1 ESGKQLSDSELDFLE
16 SLLDG
21 TDDIL
26 LELNDDGFRGE
37 PGESQQQEIAAM
49 LGMSIVALSHPGGGG
64 GHDRLPESIRN
75 LSEGVNGAQG
85 YHTGGRGRSNRG
97 YDTWLE
103 DAEGLAFLLDG
114 ARHPNGSPMEL
125 GEETSLKLTS
135 AVSEVAGAIPSEHNR
150 NNLDITYRPDEQG
163 NATMSKLLNFAAAN
177 EDANHTLL
185 TEGAEPNGRHA
196 EQILTDLYTFARRDR
211 GRAEAGSTDW
221 IAEGENSAD
230 PSEPDR
236 SREALVGLMDVMT
249 SESMQEKLART
260 GQEVEDTMEVFD
272 AEGESRT
279 EDFEWKDVSIGHLN
293 PEIASG
299 FADVFDTHIDAFAS

>member
-1 ESGKQLSDSELDFLE
+1 GDYEYYPYDGESGEELAEQIRTGSFDGNYEELHEAALALAERSATSAESGKQLSDSELDFLE

-26 LELNDDGFRGE
+26 LDLNDDGFRGE

-114 ARHPNGSPMEL
+114 AR
-125 GEETSLKLTS
+125 
-135 AVSEVAGAIPSEHNR
+135 
-150 NNLDITYRPDEQG
+150 
-163 NATMSKLLNFAAAN
+163 
-177 EDANHTLL
+177 
-185 TEGAEPNGRHA
+185 
-196 EQILTDLYTFARRDR
+196 
-211 GRAEAGSTDW
+211 
-221 IAEGENSAD
+221 
-230 PSEPDR
+230 
-236 SREALVGLMDVMT
+236 
-249 SESMQEKLART
+249 
-260 GQEVEDTMEVFD
+260 
-272 AEGESRT
+272 
-279 EDFEWKDVSIGHLN
+279 
-293 PEIASG
+293 
-299 FADVFDTHIDAFAS
+299 